1 MSTYE
6 ETINQRPLE
15 EVLPESFLGYSK
27 HVILQR
33 AVPDVRDG
41 LKPVHR
47 RILYSMDEIGMSPDK
62 PYSKSARLVGDCMG
76 KYHPHGDSSIYDSAV
91 RMAQPWA
98 IRYPLVDGQGN
109 FGSIDGDNAAAMRY
123 TEMRMTHLAQLMTQD
138 IDKNTVLFKANYDQR
153 LKEPVVLPSPFPNLL
168 INGGSGIAVGM
179 MSNIPPHNLKEV
191 VAGIILQID
200 HPEIRLEELLEKVK
214 GPDFPTGG
222 LIIGSE
228 GIFNAYKTGRGKIT
242 MRGKAMIEQGKNGKN
257 MILITEIPFQVNKST
272 LASKIEALAD
282 SGKINGISEVRDE
295 SDREGIRLVVECRK
309 EVNPLDILRNLYKYT
324 QMEETFGIINLVIT
338 ADGTPKVLGLKDI
351 NAAFIE
357 HRKIVVTKRTEFDL
371 EKAKLKIHLLEGLVI
386 AVNHLDEV
394 IAIIRSSKTPALA
407 KAALITRFELSEVQ
421 AQAILDMKLQ
431 NLTNYELEGIRADY
445 DETLRHISDLEGI
458 LADVSKV
465 YQIIK
470 QELKDIAEKYGDER
484 RTLILPEEMR
494 HEFDL
499 SSFEEAEHPFE
510 IILTKKGYIKR
521 IPHVTKKGKS
531 NSFLAFKD
539 GDNVALRIP
548 TTDRETLYFFTQ
560 SGNFYSIKTKTIPE
574 AGPKEKG
581 SPLNNIFQLSG
592 NETVVS
598 MVSLKERTDDNY
610 FVFITKDGQVMRSP
624 VNDFMNAR
632 TNEGIGLKDGDIL
645 IKAVLGSDQGE
656 LFLVTYRGQAIRY
669 PLTDINPMGR
679 KSRGIKGITLNE
691 DDRIVD
697 ALLLINSP
705 EKPLGDLITLTERGY
720 IKRTSFEEFKPQGRA
735 GKGVMV
741 TKVNSEEIG
750 FIVSMLEAKEGDV
763 LNVLQIN
770 GDVTKLEVRN
780 LKNESRAKAGTQW
793 VPVFHDNCII
803 GIYT

>member
-1 MSTYE
+1 MNTIE
-6 ETINQRPLE
+6 ETISQRPLE
-15 EVLPESFLGYSK
+15 EVLPEAYLGYSK

-47 RILYSMDEIGMSPDK
+47 RILYSMDEIGMTADK

-123 TEMRMTHLAQLMTQD
+123 TEMRMTPLSQLMTQD
-138 IDKNTVLFKANYDQR
+138 LDKNTVLFKANYDQR

-179 MSNIPPHNLKEV
+179 MSNIPPHNLREV
-191 VAGIILQID
+191 VAGVILQID
-200 HPEIRLEELLEKVK
+200 RPEVNIEDLLEKVQ

-228 GIFNAYKTGRGKIT
+228 GIVNAYTTGRGKVT
-242 MRGKAMIEQGKNGKN
+242 MRGKAVIEPSRNGKN
-257 MILITEIPFQVNKST
+257 SIIITEIPFQVNKST
-272 LASKIEALAD
+272 LAAKIEALAD

-309 EVNPLDILRNLYKYT
+309 DVDPLVILRSLYKFT

-338 ADGTPKVLGLKDI
+338 ADGTPKVLGLKEI

-371 EKAKLKIHLLEGLVI
+371 EKARHKIHLLEGLVI
-386 AVNHLDEV
+386 AINHLDEV

-407 KAALITRFELSEVQ
+407 KAALITRFEFSEVQ

-431 NLTNYELEGIRADY
+431 TLTNYELEGIRAEHA
-445 DETLRHISDLEGI
+445 ETLRLISELEGI

-470 QELKDIAEKYGDER
+470 NELKEIAEKHGDER

-494 HEFDL
+494 EEFDL

-510 IILTKKGYIKR
+510 VLLTKQGFIKR
-521 IPHVTKKGKS
+521 IPLSLKKAKTTS
-531 NSFLAFKD
+531 SLTFKD
-539 GDNVALRIP
+539 GDSLAARISA
-548 TTDRETLYFFTQ
+548 TDRETLYFFTQ
-560 SGNFYSIKTKTIPE
+560 SGNFYSIKAKTVPE

-581 SPLNNIFQLSG
+581 SSLNNLLQLPAK
-592 NETVVS
+592 ETVIS
-598 MVSLKERTDDNY
+598 IVSLKEGTDQSY
-610 FVFITKDGQVMRSP
+610 FIFVTKDGLVMRSP
-624 VNDFMNAR
+624 VSDFVNAR
-632 TNEGIGLKDGDIL
+632 NTEGMGIKEGDALVKVIL
-645 IKAVLGSDQGE
+645 STDQEE
-656 LFLVTYRGQAIRY
+656 LFLATYKGQAIRY
-669 PLTDINPMGR
+669 PLADINPMGR
-679 KSRGIKGITLNE
+679 KARGLKGITLNE
-691 DDRIVD
+691 NDRVVD
-697 ALLLINSP
+697 ALVLTMLP
-705 EKPLGDLITLTERGY
+705 EIPQGDLVTLTERGF

-735 GKGVMV
+735 GKGIMIA
-741 TKVNSEEIG
+741 KVNPDEIG
-750 FIVSMLEAKEGDV
+750 FIVGIVQAKEEDV
-763 LNVLQIN
+763 LQHSSN
-770 GDVTKLEVRN
+770 GR
-780 LKNESRAKAGTQW
+780 
-793 VPVFHDNCII
+793 
-803 GIYT
+803 

>member
-1 MSTYE
+1 
-6 ETINQRPLE
+6 
-15 EVLPESFLGYSK
+15 
-27 HVILQR
+27 
-33 AVPDVRDG
+33 
-41 LKPVHR
+41 
-47 RILYSMDEIGMSPDK
+47 
-62 PYSKSARLVGDCMG
+62 
-76 KYHPHGDSSIYDSAV
+76 
-91 RMAQPWA
+91 
-98 IRYPLVDGQGN
+98 
-109 FGSIDGDNAAAMRY
+109 
-123 TEMRMTHLAQLMTQD
+123 
-138 IDKNTVLFKANYDQR
+138 VLFKANYDQR

-484 RTLILPEEMR
+484 RTLILP
-494 HEFDL
+494 
-499 SSFEEAEHPFE
+499 
-510 IILTKKGYIKR
+510 
-521 IPHVTKKGKS
+521 
-531 NSFLAFKD
+531 
-539 GDNVALRIP
+539 
-548 TTDRETLYFFTQ
+548 
-560 SGNFYSIKTKTIPE
+560 
-574 AGPKEKG
+574 
-581 SPLNNIFQLSG
+581 
-592 NETVVS
+592 
-598 MVSLKERTDDNY
+598 
-610 FVFITKDGQVMRSP
+610 
-624 VNDFMNAR
+624 
-632 TNEGIGLKDGDIL
+632 
-645 IKAVLGSDQGE
+645 
-656 LFLVTYRGQAIRY
+656 
-669 PLTDINPMGR
+669 
-679 KSRGIKGITLNE
+679 
-691 DDRIVD
+691 
-697 ALLLINSP
+697 
-705 EKPLGDLITLTERGY
+705 
-720 IKRTSFEEFKPQGRA
+720 
-735 GKGVMV
+735 
-741 TKVNSEEIG
+741 
-750 FIVSMLEAKEGDV
+750 
-763 LNVLQIN
+763 
-770 GDVTKLEVRN
+770 
-780 LKNESRAKAGTQW
+780 
-793 VPVFHDNCII
+793 
-803 GIYT
+803 